1 MQIPLKIKK
10 FDIKS
15 SSKIKDNFTTSNN
28 NTNLLS
34 HEISKFPGN
43 ETENIMTVSALCTAN
58 NNNANIFDAKE
69 NNNIQKEINELNS
82 IIKLCFKED
91 RSNSIKALLQSLKS
105 TKRFSFCI
113 NSEKVLES
121 LYNLFS
127 FYFLKFKFK
136 GK

>member
-15 SSKIKDNFTTSNN
+15 SSKIKDNFTISNN

-43 ETENIMTVSALCTAN
+43 DTENIMTFSAVCTAN
-58 NNNANIFDAKE
+58 NNANTFDAKE
-69 NNNIQKEINELNS
+69 SSNIQKEINELNS
-82 IIKLCFKED
+82 LVKLCFKED
-91 RSNSIKALLQSLKS
+91 RSNSIKLLLQTLKS
-105 TKRFSFCI
+105 TKKFSFCI

-127 FYFLKFKFK
+127 FFFLKFKFK